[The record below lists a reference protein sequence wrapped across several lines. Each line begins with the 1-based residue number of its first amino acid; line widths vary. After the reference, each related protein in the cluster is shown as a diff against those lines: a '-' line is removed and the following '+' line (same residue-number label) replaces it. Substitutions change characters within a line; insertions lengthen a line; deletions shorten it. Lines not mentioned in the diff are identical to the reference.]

1 MNRLAA
7 ETRSRRMAREIVK
20 KIHPFI
26 RPDQHVHH
34 IDGNPLNND
43 IRNLCVLPN
52 SFHMSFH
59 HVGREYRKGFKK
71 PIDLKR
77 DLKHLEYNL
86 FFYNNNIWP

>member
-1 MNRLAA
+1 MNRLSA

-20 KIHPFI
+20 KVHPFI

-52 SFHMSFH
+52 SFHSSLH
-59 HVGREYRKGFKK
+59 NLGAKRPARPKK

-77 DLKHLEYNL
+77 DLKHLEYHL
-86 FFYNNNIWP
+86 FFYNNNVWP